1 MQKREGSRRNTK
13 NKLRSPHFN
22 DHNRCDSLREK
33 VMTKKSMKI
42 TKKLQNTQNQDK
54 KSMNTLVN
62 KRGLEN
68 HTQPNNVKRI
78 VLEDK
83 STPLFFVVPDR
94 CAKL

>member
-1 MQKREGSRRNTK
+1 MTTTDATVLEKKWWRK
-13 NKLRSPHFN
+13 
-22 DHNRCDSLREK
+22 SLW
-33 VMTKKSMKI
+33 KSQ
-42 TKKLQNTQNQDK
+42 KKLQNTQNQDK

-83 STPLFFVVPDR
+83 STPLF
-94 CAKL
+94 L

>member
-42 TKKLQNTQNQDK
+42 TKKTAK
-54 KSMNTLVN
+54 HTKSRQKINEHLSKQ
-62 KRGLEN
+62 KRFRKP
-68 HTQPNNVKRI
+68 H
-78 VLEDK
+78 
-83 STPLFFVVPDR
+83 STKQ
-94 CAKL
+94 C